1 MNMKKPAEKNN
12 FDIAINP
19 HEAAGA
25 ALAQTVANTAQDQTD
40 LIRNQNIIKTTVMA
54 SAYAK
59 WLANPMMQ
67 DEYSAIIKEAKVSDP
82 KTPFDTATKVMS
94 VYQHAYTS
102 QRKD

>member
-1 MNMKKPAEKNN
+1 MNTKKATGATD
-12 FDIAINP
+12 FDIGINP

-59 WLANPMMQ
+59 WLGNPMMQ
-67 DEYSAIIKEAKVSDP
+67 DEYSAIIQEAKISDP

-94 VYQHAYTS
+94 VYQQAYTS
-102 QRKD
+102 KLKD